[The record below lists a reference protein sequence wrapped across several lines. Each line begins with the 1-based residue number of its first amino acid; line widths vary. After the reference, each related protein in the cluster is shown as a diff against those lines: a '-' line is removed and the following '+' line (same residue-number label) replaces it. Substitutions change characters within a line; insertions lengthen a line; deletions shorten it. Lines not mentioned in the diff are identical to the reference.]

1 MQSDDVGEKQVYP
14 LLAIPEQI
22 TEGRSSGLEDAATR
36 LPWTLISD
44 MTSGRGQWGGFPMEV
59 DALLDTDSAS

>member
-22 TEGRSSGLEDAATR
+22 TEGRSSGCVV
-36 LPWTLISD
+36 TLVNRVVI
-44 MTSGRGQWGGFPMEV
+44 
-59 DALLDTDSAS
+59 LDE